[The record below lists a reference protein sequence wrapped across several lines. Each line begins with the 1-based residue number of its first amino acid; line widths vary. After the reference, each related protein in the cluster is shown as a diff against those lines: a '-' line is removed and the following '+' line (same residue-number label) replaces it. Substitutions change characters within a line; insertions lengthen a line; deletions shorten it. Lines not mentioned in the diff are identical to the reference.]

1 MISAFGTEWVE
12 WQMHRFEQCQESAKT
27 DKFQIP
33 MESLMNRYIFITDNI
48 HPIGGMQLYVA
59 GKSKYL
65 EDAGWKVTVF
75 FPESGET
82 TCAVK
87 SLDKYSSGAIWG
99 LWRPPFQW
107 GKLLS
112 RSVLN
117 IMKSEIGVIGPN
129 DRVVV
134 ESNTSSSAQWGEL
147 LASSIGARHVCM
159 ICNESFRDK
168 GRTYQ
173 EVLPFFE
180 FKLERGELKGI
191 APKAIPLLF
200 DGYRQINPSDD
211 LVFFAAEMSPV
222 QDVPDQGIEKLE
234 KTDWTICHIGRS
246 EKKYVPLAIE
256 GIARFC
262 EKHKQIKVRVV
273 FIGDTTVRDELIDR
287 KLLGMGNVEICR
299 LGNKVPIPRC
309 LYSKIDVVIA
319 SSGCASYS
327 AAEGVTTIVADAGD
341 GMSNGILGIDT
352 HDDAYRAEGGLRE
365 EFEQTLERVFADN
378 IQCGPYHAF
387 DNISDPDNAYKAQVD
402 GLDLIQ
408 SKIDSY
414 GCDMLFDPK
423 SDIGTR
429 LRCAYNCMRNAMR
442 ILK

>member
-1 MISAFGTEWVE
+1 
-12 WQMHRFEQCQESAKT
+12 
-27 DKFQIP
+27 
-33 MESLMNRYIFITDNI
+33 MNRYIFITDSI
-48 HPIGGMQLYVA
+48 RPIGGMQLYVA

-65 EDAGWKVTVF
+65 EDNGWKVTVF
-75 FPESGET
+75 FPESEES

-99 LWRPPFQW
+99 LWRSPFQW

-117 IMKSEIGVIGPN
+117 IMRSEIGTIEPGERVI
-129 DRVVV
+129 V

-147 LASSIGARHVCM
+147 LASSIGARHICM
-159 ICNESFRDK
+159 ICNEVFRGK
-168 GRTYQ
+168 GKTYQ
-173 EVLPFFE
+173 EMLPFFE

-191 APKAIPLLF
+191 APHSIPLLF
-200 DGYRQINPSDD
+200 DGYRKINPADD
-211 LVFFAAEMSPV
+211 LIFFAAEMLPI
-222 QDVPDQGIEKLE
+222 QDVPDHEIDKLE
-234 KTDWTICHIGRS
+234 KADWTICHIGRS
-246 EKKYVPLAIE
+246 EKDYVPLAIE

-262 EKHKQIKVRVV
+262 EKHKDIKIRVV
-273 FIGDTTVRDELIDR
+273 FVGDTTVRDELIDR
-287 KLLGMGNVEICR
+287 KLSGMGNVVVSR

-352 HDDAYRAEGGLRE
+352 YDDAYRAEGGLSE
-365 EFEQTLERVFADN
+365 GFEQTLERVFVDD
-378 IQCGPYHAF
+378 IQCGPYRAF
-387 DNISDPDNAYKAQVD
+387 DNISNPDNVYKAQID
-402 GLDLIQ
+402 DLGLIQ
-408 SKIDSY
+408 SKKDSY

-423 SDIGTR
+423 SDMGTK
-429 LRCAYNCMRNAMR
+429 LRSAYNCMRNVLR
-442 ILK
+442 ILKK